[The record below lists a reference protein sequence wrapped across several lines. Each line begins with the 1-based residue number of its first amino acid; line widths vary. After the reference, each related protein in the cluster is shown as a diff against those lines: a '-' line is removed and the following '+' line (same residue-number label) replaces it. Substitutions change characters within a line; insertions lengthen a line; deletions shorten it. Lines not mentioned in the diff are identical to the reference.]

1 MIKKTRY
8 QRVCP
13 CCDERFVTTNSIK
26 YYLNSA
32 HQKKANDIT
41 QNEKRKKFQKI
52 NKPMNDT
59 YEIYKTLLGDKNEVR
74 KSKEFLRGRGANL
87 KYFNRG
93 IKIEN
98 KMVNVLFDIAI
109 IEEGEFF
116 YLKKIRL

>member
-1 MIKKTRY
+1 MIDKIRY

-13 CCDERFVTTNSIK
+13 CCDKRFETTSSIK

-41 QNEKRKKFQKI
+41 QNEKRKQFQKM

-59 YEIYKTLLGDKNEVR
+59 YNIYMKLLGKQKEVE

-87 KYFNRG
+87 EFSSHIDVYRG
-93 IKIEN
+93 N
-98 KMVNVLFDIAI
+98 LTHFLHDIAV
-109 IEEGEFF
+109 IELGNNFK
-116 YLKKIRL
+116 LVKL

>member
-13 CCDERFVTTNSIK
+13 CCDKVFLTTNSIK
-26 YYLNSA
+26 FYFDST

-59 YEIYKTLLGDKNEVR
+59 YEIYKKLIGEKNEVR
-74 KSKEFLRGRGANL
+74 ISKEFLRGRGANL
-87 KYFNRG
+87 EYFNHA
-93 IKIEN
+93 IKMDN
-98 KMVNVLFDIAI
+98 KIVNVLFDIAI
-109 IEEGEFF
+109 IDDAEFF
-116 YLKKIRL
+116 NLKKIRQ

>member
-1 MIKKTRY
+1 MIKKIRY

-13 CCDERFVTTNSIK
+13 CCDKVFLTTNSIK
-26 YYLNSA
+26 FYFDSS

-41 QNEKRKKFQKI
+41 QNEKRKQFQKI

-59 YEIYKTLLGDKNEVR
+59 YQIYKTLLGEKNEVR

-87 KYFNRG
+87 IYFNRVL
-93 IKIEN
+93 KIEN
-98 KMVNVLFDIAI
+98 KIVNVLFDIAI

-116 YLKKIRL
+116 NLKKIGL